1 MASSGRLPGA
11 SREYSQSSENAFRG
25 DLQRSL
31 SSIDSKLDAILS
43 GRDADLS
50 KIIHST
56 NYSTLPVGVSGPEE
70 ASGTVTEVT
79 GGDGIT
85 VTDPT
90 TTPDVSADLKA
101 NGGVVIE
108 SAELAVDL
116 GASSITGEL
125 AVSDGGTGASTAS
138 TARGNLGFDSYLTA
152 YRSFPAVWL
161 TRYIT
166 GFGDTTPLV
175 VWVEDDNVDGAS
187 GVTTWT
193 TEESSEWADDE
204 GDGEFEYTGSDTRM
218 FLITWH
224 LNMWYFLQ
232 NVYTPLM
239 GGIFLDD
246 GGGFDLVPGSAQLG
260 HGYFDYALGVFSTYI
275 SGISGGSVVEVAPT
289 NTVRF
294 QFGFQILSGTN
305 TGGVLHL
312 YSSGYGDTPGM
323 TINIVPVT

>member
-1 MASSGRLPGA
+1 MPRLPDA
-11 SREYSQSSENAFRG
+11 SKEYSPSSENDFRRT
-25 DLQRSL
+25 LRSSL
-31 SSIDSKLDAILS
+31 DSIEGKIDSILS
-43 GRDADLS
+43 GRNGDLA
-50 KIIHST
+50 KAIRRVST
-56 NYSTLPVGVSGPEE
+56 VSQ
-70 ASGTVTEVT
+70 S
-79 GGDGIT
+79 I
-85 VTDPT
+85 
-90 TTPDVSADLKA
+90 
-101 NGGVVIE
+101 
-108 SAELAVDL
+108 
-116 GASSITGEL
+116 GASSS
-125 AVSDGGTGASTAS
+125 SDDDLDFEGDSGTGSVELDGQVLDIAGDTGITTSASGQTLTVNLDNTAVTPGS
-138 TARGNLGFDSYLTA
+138 YTNSSITVDQQGRLTAASSEGSYLTA

-193 TEESSEWADDE
+193 TEESSEWADGS
-204 GDGEFEYTGSDTRM
+204 GDGEFVYSGTDTRM

-260 HGYFDYALGVFSTYI
+260 HGYFDYTLGVFSTYI